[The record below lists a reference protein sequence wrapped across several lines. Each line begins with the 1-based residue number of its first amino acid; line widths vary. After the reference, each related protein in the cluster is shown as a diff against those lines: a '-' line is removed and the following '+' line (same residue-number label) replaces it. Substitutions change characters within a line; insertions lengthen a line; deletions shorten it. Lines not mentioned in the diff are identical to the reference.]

1 MCVFC
6 LKLTS
11 SLTNKKLE
19 LRFTSGNFHFCCKLS
34 GGGIPFNFPSLV
46 SARQNIVSFHVKNYM
61 LMYRLQY
68 WIRAYTLTEQV
79 EYIVKHKFQFI
90 FSNSEKWNYRK
101 FLSKVDYF
109 NSSSLSFLELLNKV
123 TANCFYQPICL
134 SVFFCQITIEQ

>member
-46 SARQNIVSFHVKNYM
+46 STRQNIVSFHVKNYM

-79 EYIVKHKFQFI
+79 EHFVKHKFQFI
-90 FSNSEKWNYRK
+90 FSNSEEFQ
-101 FLSKVDYF
+101 FLSKVHYF

-123 TANCFYQPICL
+123 TANCFNQTNCL
-134 SVFFCQITIEQ
+134 SLLSFFIAYPYQ